1 MAKDKEFSKKRQ
13 DATFDKE
20 KKTDRQLGHHT
31 EHPKSEP
38 TSHSQK
44 NRKYQAFQ
52 KQNEEFGSQTSSPDV
67 TSEEK
72 VAPYTNGDIQQ
83 QEEIKEEFMEGIS
96 GKVRNYV
103 L

>member
-1 MAKDKEFSKKRQ
+1 MATDKEFSKKRQ

-52 KQNEEFGSQTSSPDV
+52 QQNEEFGRQTPSPDV
-67 TSEEK
+67 TSEQK
-72 VAPYTNGDIQQ
+72 DTPYTNGDIQQ
-83 QEEIKEEFMEGIS
+83 QEEIKE
-96 GKVRNYV
+96 
-103 L
+103 

>member
-38 TSHSQK
+38 TFHSQK

-52 KQNEEFGSQTSSPDV
+52 QQNEEFGNKTSSPDA
-67 TSEEK
+67 TPEEK
-72 VAPYTNGDIQQ
+72 GTPYTIGENQQ
-83 QEEIKEEFMEGIS
+83 QEKIQEEFMENS
-96 GKVRNYV
+96 ESFS
-103 L
+103 